1 MNENII
7 FILNGMKLTINLY
20 IITMVFSLENIIF
33 ILNGMKLTIN
43 LYIIT
48 MVFSLPLGIIFSLGR
63 VSKSAFLN
71 NCIQIYTWIFRGT
84 PLLLQLF
91 FVYYGL
97 PVIGITL
104 TPFTAASVTFI
115 INYAAYFCEIFR
127 GSILGIDKGQYE
139 AAKVL
144 GMSYSQTMRRIIIPQ
159 ALVTALPPLSNE
171 AISLIKDTSLVSAI
185 GMAEILR
192 NSKEIVTRDF
202 SITPFIICAVMYLI
216 LSTVVVLFF
225 KKMEKKVMI

>member
-1 MNENII
+1 MN
-7 FILNGMKLTINLY
+7 
-20 IITMVFSLENIIF
+20 ENIIF

-48 MVFSLPLGIIFSLGR
+48 MVFSLPLGILFSLGR
-63 VSKSAFLN
+63 VSKLALLN

-104 TPFTAASVTFI
+104 TPFTAASITFI
-115 INYAAYFCEIFR
+115 INYAAYFSEIFR

-202 SITPFIICAVMYLI
+202 SITPFIICAVVYLM

>member
-1 MNENII
+1 MN
-7 FILNGMKLTINLY
+7 
-20 IITMVFSLENIIF
+20 ENIIF

-63 VSKSAFLN
+63 ISKSVLLN

-144 GMSYSQTMRRIIIPQ
+144 GMNYSQTMRRIIIPQ

-202 SITPFIICAVMYLI
+202 SITPFIICAMMYLI

>member
-1 MNENII
+1 MN
-7 FILNGMKLTINLY
+7 
-20 IITMVFSLENIIF
+20 ENIIF

-159 ALVTALPPLSNE
+159 ALVSALPPLSNE

>member
-1 MNENII
+1 MN
-7 FILNGMKLTINLY
+7 
-20 IITMVFSLENIIF
+20 ENIIF

-144 GMSYSQTMRRIIIPQ
+144 GMSYWQTMRRIIIPQ
-159 ALVTALPPLSNE
+159 SLITALPPLSNE

-192 NSKEIVTRDF
+192 NSRELVTRDF
-202 SITPFIICAVMYLI
+202 SVVPFVICAVLYL
-216 LSTVVVLFF
+216 LMSVVVIAFF
-225 KKMEKKVMI
+225 KKLEEKVMI

>member
-1 MNENII
+1 M
-7 FILNGMKLTINLY
+7 
-20 IITMVFSLENIIF
+20 
-33 ILNGMKLTIN
+33 
-43 LYIIT
+43 
-48 MVFSLPLGIIFSLGR
+48 
-63 VSKSAFLN
+63 
-71 NCIQIYTWIFRGT
+71 
-84 PLLLQLF
+84 LQLF

>member
-1 MNENII
+1 M
-7 FILNGMKLTINLY
+7 
-20 IITMVFSLENIIF
+20 SENIIF

>member
-1 MNENII
+1 MN
-7 FILNGMKLTINLY
+7 
-20 IITMVFSLENIIF
+20 ENIIF

-144 GMSYSQTMRRIIIPQ
+144 GMRYSQTMRRIIIPQ

>member
-1 MNENII
+1 MN
-7 FILNGMKLTINLY
+7 
-20 IITMVFSLENIIF
+20 ENIIF

>member
-1 MNENII
+1 MN
-7 FILNGMKLTINLY
+7 
-20 IITMVFSLENIIF
+20 ENIIF

-63 VSKSAFLN
+63 VSKSTFLN

-144 GMSYSQTMRRIIIPQ
+144 GMSYFQTMRRIIIPQ

>member
-1 MNENII
+1 MN
-7 FILNGMKLTINLY
+7 
-20 IITMVFSLENIIF
+20 ENIIF

-48 MVFSLPLGIIFSLGR
+48 MVFSLPLGILFSLGR
-63 VSKSAFLN
+63 VSKSTFLN

-97 PVIGITL
+97 SVIGITL

>member
-1 MNENII
+1 MN
-7 FILNGMKLTINLY
+7 
-20 IITMVFSLENIIF
+20 ENIIF

-63 VSKSAFLN
+63 VSKSAFIN

-104 TPFTAASVTFI
+104 TPFAAASVTFI

>member
-1 MNENII
+1 MN
-7 FILNGMKLTINLY
+7 
-20 IITMVFSLENIIF
+20 ENIIF

-63 VSKSAFLN
+63 VSKSTFLN

>member
-1 MNENII
+1 MN
-7 FILNGMKLTINLY
+7 
-20 IITMVFSLENIIF
+20 ENIIF

-202 SITPFIICAVMYLI
+202 SITPFIICAVIYLI

>member
-1 MNENII
+1 MN
-7 FILNGMKLTINLY
+7 
-20 IITMVFSLENIIF
+20 ENIIF

-48 MVFSLPLGIIFSLGR
+48 MVFSLPLGILFSLGR
-63 VSKSAFLN
+63 VSKSTFLN

-202 SITPFIICAVMYLI
+202 SIAPFIICAVMYLI